1 MKKQLRIL
9 FLSNHFITL
18 YAFRKEIIKR
28 ALTEGYDV
36 YLSLPDD
43 SENVYFEK
51 LGCNIELTDVERK
64 GMNPIKD
71 IRLLVFYFR
80 LIKKLKP
87 DIIFSFTI
95 KPNVYGSIASRIL
108 GVRQICNITGTGAV
122 FLKDGFVNRLCRLLY
137 SISIKYSY
145 KVFFQNVGDQNFF
158 VLNNFVKDNY
168 ELIPGS
174 GVNLEEHPYAE
185 LPPMDQICFIYIG
198 RVMKLKGIDEYLEC
212 AHSIREEY
220 PQTTFYIAGWNEE
233 PAYME
238 KVNEAQKRGD
248 VEYLGF
254 RKDIKTVI
262 ERCHCIIHP
271 AHGGEGIS
279 NVLLECAAMGRVCIA
294 SDIYG
299 CKEIIE
305 DRTSGF
311 LFKAGD
317 AKELKDKVEQFVL
330 LPTGEKQQMG
340 KKGREIVTQR
350 FDRNLVVEK
359 YFKEIY
365 SLRNE

>member
-1 MKKQLRIL
+1 MKKQLRLL

-28 ALTEGYDV
+28 SLSEGYDV

-43 SENVYFEK
+43 KDNVYFET
-51 LGCNIELTDVERK
+51 LGCKTVLTDIERR

-71 IRLLVFYFR
+71 IRLLVSYFW
-80 LIKKLKP
+80 LLKKIKP

-95 KPNVYGSIASRIL
+95 KPNVYGSMASRIL

-122 FLKDGFVNRLCRLLY
+122 FLEDGFVNRLCKLLY
-137 SISIKYSY
+137 RISIKYCY
-145 KVFFQNVGDQNFF
+145 KVFFQNEGDQKYF
-158 VLNNFVKDNY
+158 VLNNLVKDNY

-174 GVNLEEHPYAE
+174 GVNLEEHPYTE
-185 LPPMDQICFIYIG
+185 MPPTDHIRFIYIG

-212 AHSIREEY
+212 AQAIRRKY

-254 RKDIKTVI
+254 RKDIKMVI
-262 ERCHCIIHP
+262 EKCHCIIHP

-299 CKEIIE
+299 CKEIID

-317 AKELKDKVEQFVL
+317 AKDLTDKVEQFVL
-330 LPTGEKQQMG
+330 LSAEEKQQMG
-340 KKGREIVTQR
+340 KNGREMVTQR
-350 FDRNLVVEK
+350 FDRDIVVEK
-359 YFKEIY
+359 YMKEIY